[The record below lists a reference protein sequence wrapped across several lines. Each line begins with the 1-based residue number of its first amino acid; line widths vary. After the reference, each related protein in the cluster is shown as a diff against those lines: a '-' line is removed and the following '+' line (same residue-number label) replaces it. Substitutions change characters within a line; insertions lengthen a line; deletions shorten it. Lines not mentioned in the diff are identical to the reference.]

1 MLIVLSSFHYFS
13 EHEDDSTL
21 ADDYLISCLIESNTL
36 RNLERVTEGCQTQ
49 VGEVFAATEKT
60 RSGVLTDAF
69 LCCWGIILYSESL
82 AQPWGW

>member
-1 MLIVLSSFHYFS
+1 MPFVLSFSHYFS

-60 RSGVLTDAF
+60 RSGVTTDA
-69 LCCWGIILYSESL
+69 LLYCWGIILYSESL